1 MNPLDSIIVGLRKR
15 LPLLE
20 KSVSL
25 NHAGI
30 APQPRSAMIEAFE
43 ARRADGFVAEA
54 LQSLS
59 GLPSRIRA
67 AYARMTKVTPEEI
80 AITRNTAE
88 GVNIIAQGFPWKKG
102 DSILTVDIEYPSN
115 VYPWWNLRERGVTIK
130 AVPERNGRVD
140 LDEFL
145 SAIDSSTRLVAI
157 SHVEFAS
164 GFRFDLALLSAACRE
179 RDIFLFVDVAQS
191 LGALPVDLS
200 LVDAAAWPTWKWLMG
215 PIGMGGFYLAR
226 HRLDLIKPV
235 YVGSDGMVPTSD
247 YLDYNFTPKPD
258 ASRFEFSTGNPIGEI
273 GAEEALK
280 IMAPIF
286 SSELAVEATGRIF
299 SRADRLIEILASR
312 GARLYSSLHEGERS
326 GILSFT
332 TPDDPHKTAAQLKAG
347 GVEVTV
353 RAGRL
358 RLAPHFYNDEE
369 DVERVKKTLS
379 SN

>member
-1 MNPLDSIIVGLRKR
+1 MNRLEPIIADVRAR
-15 LPLLE
+15 LPLLAQG
-20 KSVSL
+20 VSL

-30 APQPRSAMIEAFE
+30 APQPRSAAVADFE
-43 ARRADGFVAEA
+43 ARRADGLVAEA
-54 LQSLS
+54 LHSLS
-59 GLPSRIRA
+59 GLTARLRA

-88 GVNIIAQGFPWKKG
+88 GVNVVAQGFPWKKG

-115 VYPWWNLRERGVTIK
+115 VYPWWNLRERGVAIK
-130 AVPERNGRVD
+130 TVPERNGRVD

-164 GFRFDLALLSAACRE
+164 GFRFDLAALAAACRE
-179 RDIFLFVDVAQS
+179 REIFLFVDAAQS

-226 HRLDLIKPV
+226 RRLDHLRPV
-235 YVGSDGMVPTSD
+235 FVGADGMRPTRD
-247 YLDYNFTPKPD
+247 YLEYDFTPKPD
-258 ASRFEFSTGNPIGEI
+258 ASRFEFSTGNPLGEL
-273 GAEEALK
+273 GTEEALR

-286 SSELAVEATGRIF
+286 SGELASAATARIL
-299 SRADRLIEILASR
+299 SLADRLIGIFEAR
-312 GARLYSSLHEGERS
+312 GARLHSSLRAGERS
-326 GILSFT
+326 GILSFI
-332 TPDDPHKTAAQLKAG
+332 TPGDPRQLAAQLKAG
-347 GVEVTV
+347 GVEVAV

-358 RLAPHFYNDEE
+358 RLAPHFYNDER
-369 DVERVKKTLS
+369 DLERVKNALAI
-379 SN
+379 